1 MGLWVLSAATAKAT
15 APTGTRPHPTARGAS
30 VMKSGTSVG
39 SAASDKLD
47 FFISTLGIIIS
58 GPLYKAEKCR

>member
-15 APTGTRPHPTARGAS
+15 APTGARPHPTARVAS
-30 VMKSGTSVG
+30 AMKCGTFVG

-58 GPLYKAEKCR
+58 GPLYRAERCR